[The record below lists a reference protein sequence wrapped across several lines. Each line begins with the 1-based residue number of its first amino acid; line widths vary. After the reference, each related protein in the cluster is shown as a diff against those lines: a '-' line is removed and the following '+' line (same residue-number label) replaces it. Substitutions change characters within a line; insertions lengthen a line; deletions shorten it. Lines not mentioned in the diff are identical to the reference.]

1 MKSLVQGHRTMAESI
16 RGQTLSREG
25 EEEAQRPAPFFG
37 EVILEAAILTPLRE
51 VMIAPRA

>member
-1 MKSLVQGHRTMAESI
+1 MAESI

-51 VMIAPRA
+51 CDDCSARVNAICN